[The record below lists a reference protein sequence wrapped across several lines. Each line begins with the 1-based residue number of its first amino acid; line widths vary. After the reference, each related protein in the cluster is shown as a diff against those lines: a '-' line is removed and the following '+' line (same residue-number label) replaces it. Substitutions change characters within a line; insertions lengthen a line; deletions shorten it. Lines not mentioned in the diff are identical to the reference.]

1 MKFIFDTL
9 VDKSKYFVFLILVLS
24 VISIFGLPRFQL
36 DASSDTLLLDN
47 DPDLKVYRENS
58 RKYGSSDFLVIAF
71 TPNNDIFSKNTQSF
85 LKDLVLEL
93 KGVKGIR
100 NVLSLFDVPLLNY
113 NEQSISELA
122 ENVITL
128 NTENIDLNKA
138 RREFETNEVYR
149 GLLISN
155 DLQTIALQMSLEP
168 NASYQSLISQR
179 YDLLDSQSNLEDSNF
194 SEKLSILELKIETEK
209 KLNLLKEGKII
220 NEIRSITNK
229 YKQKGDIYLGGG
241 AMIAY
246 DTIQM
251 IQQDLI
257 TFGIAV
263 FFMFVFILS
272 LIFRQIRWVA
282 IPLISAGL
290 SALFTTG
297 LISWMGWKVTVVSAN
312 FIALL
317 MIIGISLTVHLVV
330 RYREITSKNTDL
342 SHSESIKRTLSQM
355 FLPCLYTALTTMV
368 AFASLII
375 SDIRPIIDFGL
386 LMVLSIFIAFIVSF
400 LFFGTLA
407 SLMNKNEKDSMIDY
421 SSGFTTSINTFVV
434 KFKNIILLV
443 SILGFVLSLIGINKL
458 SVENKFIDY
467 FKPSTEIYKGLS
479 LIDKKLGG
487 TAPLD
492 IIITAPKDF
501 SPIGA
506 ETEFEDDFDDF
517 GIETNEYGY
526 WYSTDNLS
534 FLEEIHDY
542 LENRPE
548 IGKVLSVSSAIK
560 LAEIAKGEKLDDLEL
575 ALLRKVLPEDINN
588 QLLKSF
594 ISDNDNQVRLS
605 ARVIESLD
613 GLNRKNL
620 INEVESDLINEFN
633 LSPDQFYLSGISV
646 IYNNLLQSL
655 FQSLIG
661 SLSIVFSAIFLMFII
676 LFRSFYMAL
685 ISMIPNLLS
694 AASVLG
700 IIGWSGIPL
709 DIMTVTV
716 AAISIGIGV
725 DNTIHY
731 VHRFLKEYDLEKNYD
746 LAIKNSHA
754 TIGRAMFYTSLTI
767 VLGFMILITSN
778 FNPSVFFG
786 IFTSFSMIV
795 AILAALMLLPVLI
808 RHFKPFGKNKHGTS

>member
-1 MKFIFDTL
+1 MNIFFNFL
-9 VDKSKYFVFLILVLS
+9 VDKSKFFVFLLIALS
-24 VISIFGLPRFQL
+24 LISILGLPKFQL

-47 DPDLKVYRENS
+47 DPDLKTYRENS

-71 TPNNDIFSKNTQSF
+71 TPNKEIFASETVSLLKNLVED
-85 LKDLVLEL
+85 LKNVN
-93 KGVKGIR
+93 GIK
-100 NVLSLFDVPLLNY
+100 NVLSLFDVPLLKY
-113 NEQSISELA
+113 SEQSISELA
-122 ENVITL
+122 ENVVTL
-128 NTENIDLNKA
+128 STENVDLTKA
-138 RREFETNEVYR
+138 KYEFETNEVYR
-149 GLLISN
+149 GLLISE
-155 DLQTIALQMSLEP
+155 DLKTIAFQMSLEP
-168 NASYQSLISQR
+168 NKEYQKLISER
-179 YDLLDSQSNLEDSNF
+179 YDLIDLEMTLEEEVFKNNLE
-194 SEKLSILELKIETEK
+194 ILDLKIDEQK
-209 KLNLLKEGKII
+209 KINLSNEAILI
-220 NEIRSITNK
+220 NEVRNITNN
-229 YKQKGDIYLGGG
+229 YKDNGEIFLGGG
-241 AMIAY
+241 AMIAH
-246 DTIQM
+246 DTIKM
-251 IQQDLI
+251 IQQDLF
-257 TFGIAV
+257 TFGVAV
-263 FFMFVFILS
+263 FFMFVLILS
-272 LIFRQIRWVA
+272 IIFKQFRWVA
-282 IPLISAGL
+282 IPLISACL

-330 RYREITSKNTDL
+330 RYREITSRFHDL
-342 SHSESIKRTLSQM
+342 THSEALKKTLSQM

-386 LMVLSIFIAFIVSF
+386 LMVLSIFIAFTVSF
-400 LFFGTLA
+400 IFFGSLA
-407 SLMNKNEKDSMIDY
+407 SLMKKNTKDTKVDY
-421 SSGFTTSINTFVV
+421 SSGFTTWINSLVV
-434 KFKNIILLV
+434 RFKNIILL
-443 SILGFVLSLIGINKL
+443 ISLIGFIFSLVGINKL

-467 FKPSTEIYKGLS
+467 FKPTTEIYQGLS

-492 IIITAPKDF
+492 IIISAPQSATQAND
-501 SPIGA
+501 
-506 ETEFEDDFDDF
+506 EFEEDFDDF
-517 GIETNEYGY
+517 GIETEEYGY
-526 WYSTDNLS
+526 WFNSQNLS
-534 FLEEIHDY
+534 YLEEIHDY
-542 LENRPE
+542 LERRPE

-588 QLLKSF
+588 QLLSSY
-594 ISDNDNQVRLS
+594 ISEDDNQVRLS
-605 ARVIESLD
+605 ARVIESMD

-620 INEVESDLINEFN
+620 IDEVKTDLIQNYQ
-633 LSPDQFYLSGISV
+633 LSEEQFYLSGISV

-661 SLSIVFSAIFLMFII
+661 SLTIVFSAIFIMFII
-676 LFRSFYMAL
+676 LFRSLYMAL
-685 ISMIPNLLS
+685 IAMIPNLLS

-731 VHRFLKEYDLEKNYD
+731 VHRFLKEYDLQKNYD

-767 VLGFMILITSN
+767 VLGFMILVSSN

-786 IFTSFSMIV
+786 IFTSFSMII

-808 RHFKPFGKNKHGTS
+808 RHLKPFGRNLHGTT

>member
-1 MKFIFDTL
+1 MNSLFNFL
-9 VDKSKYFVFLILVLS
+9 VDKSKFFIFIIILLS
-24 VISIFGLPRFQL
+24 LVSILGLPKFQL

-71 TPNNDIFSKNTQSF
+71 TPDKDIFSSETISLLKKLESNLKNI
-85 LKDLVLEL
+85 D
-93 KGVKGIR
+93 GIQ
-100 NVLSLFDVPLLNY
+100 NVLSLLDVPLLSY
-113 NEQSISELA
+113 SEQSINELA
-122 ENVITL
+122 DNLVTLSTENV
-128 NTENIDLNKA
+128 DLVKA
-138 RREFETNEVYR
+138 KKEFEINEVYR
-149 GLLISN
+149 GLLISE
-155 DLQTIALQMSLEP
+155 DLKTIAFQMTLEP
-168 NASYQSLISQR
+168 NDEFQNLISDR
-179 YDLLDSQSNLEDSNF
+179 YDLLDSKNTLDNEIFSKNLENLDLKIDNQKKINLSKEAILINDIRNISNLYKD
-194 SEKLSILELKIETEK
+194 K
-209 KLNLLKEGKII
+209 G
-220 NEIRSITNK
+220 EIF
-229 YKQKGDIYLGGG
+229 LGGG
-241 AMIAY
+241 AMIAH
-246 DTIQM
+246 DTIKM
-251 IQQDLI
+251 IQQDLF
-257 TFGIAV
+257 TFGVAV
-263 FFMFVFILS
+263 FFMFVLILS
-272 LIFRQIRWVA
+272 LIFRQFRWVV
-282 IPLISAGL
+282 IPLTSAGL

-297 LISWMGWKVTVVSAN
+297 LISWLGWKVTVVSAN

-330 RYREITSKNTDL
+330 RYREITSNFNDL
-342 SHSESIKRTLSQM
+342 SHEDALKKTLSQM

-386 LMVLSIFIAFIVSF
+386 LMVLSISIAFIVSF
-400 LFFGTLA
+400 VFFGSLS
-407 SLMNKNEKDSMIDY
+407 SLMGKNLKDTQIDY
-421 SSGFTTSINTFVV
+421 SSGFTTWINSLVV
-434 KFKNIILLV
+434 RFKNLILLI
-443 SILGFVLSLIGINKL
+443 SLLAFIFAFVGINKL

-492 IIITAPKDF
+492 IIISAPKEDINLEDDF
-501 SPIGA
+501 
-506 ETEFEDDFDDF
+506 DDFDDF
-517 GIETNEYGY
+517 GIETDEYGY
-526 WYSTDNLS
+526 WFNSQNLGR
-534 FLEEIHDY
+534 LEEIHDY
-542 LENRPE
+542 LEGRPE
-548 IGKVLSVSSAIK
+548 IGKVLSVSSATK
-560 LAEIAKGEKLDDLEL
+560 LAEIVKGEKLDDLEL

-588 QLLKSF
+588 QLLSSY
-594 ISDNDNQVRLS
+594 ISDDDNQVRLS

-620 INEVESDLINEFN
+620 IEEVKKDLVNNFE
-633 LSPDQFYLSGISV
+633 LSEDQFYLSGISV

-661 SLSIVFSAIFLMFII
+661 SLLIVFSAIFLMFIV

-685 ISMIPNLLS
+685 IAMIPNLLS

-700 IIGWSGIPL
+700 IIGWSGIPI

-731 VHRFLKEYDLEKNYD
+731 VHRFLKEYEQEQNYD
-746 LAIKNSHA
+746 LAIKNSHS

-767 VLGFMILITSN
+767 VLGFMILVSSN

-808 RHFKPFGKNKHGTS
+808 RHLKPFGRN

>member
-1 MKFIFDTL
+1 MNNIFNFL
-9 VDKSKYFVFLILVLS
+9 VDKSKFFIFLLFALS
-24 VISIFGLPRFQL
+24 IISIIGLPRFQL

-47 DPDLKVYRENS
+47 DPDLKIYRENS

-71 TPNNDIFSKNTQSF
+71 TPNKDIFTNETISLLESLVGK
-85 LKDLVLEL
+85 LKEVD
-93 KGVKGIR
+93 GIN
-100 NVLSLFDVPLLNY
+100 NVLSLFDVPLLSY
-113 NEQSISELA
+113 SEQSINELA
-122 ENVITL
+122 ENVVTL
-128 NTENIDLNKA
+128 STDDVDLTKA
-138 RREFETNEVYR
+138 KYEFETNEVYR

-155 DLQTIALQMSLEP
+155 DLKTIALQMTLKPNEP
-168 NASYQSLISQR
+168 YQKLISKR
-179 YDLLDSQSNLEDSNF
+179 YELLDQKNLIE
-194 SEKLSILELKIETEK
+194 EKSFKKDLESLDFQIEEQK
-209 KLNLLKEGKII
+209 QINLI
-220 NEIRSITNK
+220 NEATLINEVRRITK
-229 YKQKGDIYLGGG
+229 DYEGYGEIFLGGG
-241 AMIAY
+241 AMIAH
-246 DTIQM
+246 DTIKM
-251 IQQDLI
+251 IQQDLF
-257 TFGIAV
+257 TFGVAV
-263 FFMFVFILS
+263 FFMFVLILS
-272 LIFRQIRWVA
+272 IIFRQFRWV
-282 IPLISAGL
+282 IVPLVSAGL

-297 LISWMGWKVTVVSAN
+297 LISWIGWKVTVVSAN

-330 RYREITSKNTDL
+330 RYREITSKFNDI
-342 SHSESIKRTLSQM
+342 SHNEALKRTLSQM

-386 LMVLSIFIAFIVSF
+386 LMVLSIFIAFSVSF
-400 LFFGTLA
+400 VFFGSLA
-407 SLMNKNEKDSMIDY
+407 SLMNKNLKDTNIDY
-421 SSGFTTSINTFVV
+421 SSGFTTWINSLVV
-434 KFKNIILLV
+434 RFKNIILLM
-443 SILGFVLSLIGINKL
+443 SLLGFIFSIVGINKL

-492 IIITAPKDF
+492 IIISAP
-501 SPIGA
+501 
-506 ETEFEDDFDDF
+506 ENNFENDYESEEDFDDF
-517 GIETNEYGY
+517 GLETEQYGY
-526 WYSTDNLS
+526 WFNSQNLS
-534 FLEEIHDY
+534 YLEEIHDY
-542 LENRPE
+542 LEARPE

-560 LAEIAKGEKLDDLEL
+560 LAEIVKGNKLDDLEL

-588 QLLKSF
+588 QLLSSY
-594 ISDNDNQVRLS
+594 ISEDDNQVRLS
-605 ARVIESLD
+605 ARVIESMD

-620 INEVESDLINEFN
+620 IEEVKNDLIKNYE
-633 LSPDQFYLSGISV
+633 LTEDQFYLSGISV

-661 SLSIVFSAIFLMFII
+661 SLSIVFAAIFAMFII
-676 LFRSFYMAL
+676 LFRSLYMA
-685 ISMIPNLLS
+685 IIAMIPNLLS
-694 AASVLG
+694 ASSVLG
-700 IIGWSGIPL
+700 IIGWSGIPI

-731 VHRFLKEYDLEKNYD
+731 VHRFLKEYEQNNNYD
-746 LAIKNSHA
+746 LAIKNSHS

-767 VLGFMILITSN
+767 VLGFMILVSSN

-808 RHFKPFGKNKHGTS
+808 RHLKPFGRDSRGTT

>member
-1 MKFIFDTL
+1 MNSLFNFL
-9 VDKSKYFVFLILVLS
+9 VDKSKFFIFIIILLS
-24 VISIFGLPRFQL
+24 LVSILGLPKFQL

-71 TPNNDIFSKNTQSF
+71 TPDKDIFSSETISLLKKLESNLKNI
-85 LKDLVLEL
+85 D
-93 KGVKGIR
+93 GIQ
-100 NVLSLFDVPLLNY
+100 NVLSLLDVPLLSY
-113 NEQSISELA
+113 SEQSINELA
-122 ENVITL
+122 DNLVTLSTENV
-128 NTENIDLNKA
+128 DLVKA
-138 RREFETNEVYR
+138 KKEFELNEVYR
-149 GLLISN
+149 GLLISE
-155 DLQTIALQMSLEP
+155 DLKTIAFQMTLEP
-168 NASYQSLISQR
+168 NDQFQNLISDR
-179 YDLLDSQSNLEDSNF
+179 YDLLDSKNTLDSEIFSKNLENLDLKIDNQKKINLSKEAILINDIRNISNLYKD
-194 SEKLSILELKIETEK
+194 K
-209 KLNLLKEGKII
+209 G
-220 NEIRSITNK
+220 EIF
-229 YKQKGDIYLGGG
+229 LGGG
-241 AMIAY
+241 AMIAH
-246 DTIQM
+246 DTIKM
-251 IQQDLI
+251 IQQDLF
-257 TFGIAV
+257 TFGVAV
-263 FFMFVFILS
+263 FFMFVLILS
-272 LIFRQIRWVA
+272 LIFRQFRWVV
-282 IPLISAGL
+282 IPLTSAGL

-297 LISWMGWKVTVVSAN
+297 LISWLGWKVTVVSAN

-330 RYREITSKNTDL
+330 RYREITSNFNDL
-342 SHSESIKRTLSQM
+342 SHEDALKKTLSQM

-386 LMVLSIFIAFIVSF
+386 LMVLSISIAFIVSF
-400 LFFGTLA
+400 VFFGSLS
-407 SLMNKNEKDSMIDY
+407 SLMGKNLKDTQIDY
-421 SSGFTTSINTFVV
+421 SSGFTTWINSLVV
-434 KFKNIILLV
+434 RFKNLILLI
-443 SILGFVLSLIGINKL
+443 SLLAFIFAFVGINKL

-492 IIITAPKDF
+492 IIISAPKEDINLEDDF
-501 SPIGA
+501 
-506 ETEFEDDFDDF
+506 DDFDDF
-517 GIETNEYGY
+517 GIETDEYGY
-526 WYSTDNLS
+526 WFNSQNLGR
-534 FLEEIHDY
+534 LEEIHDY
-542 LENRPE
+542 LEGRPE
-548 IGKVLSVSSAIK
+548 IGKVLSVSSATK
-560 LAEIAKGEKLDDLEL
+560 LAEIVKGEKLDDLEL

-588 QLLKSF
+588 QLLSSY
-594 ISDNDNQVRLS
+594 ISDDDNQVRLS

-620 INEVESDLINEFN
+620 IEEVKKDLVNNFELNE
-633 LSPDQFYLSGISV
+633 DQFYLSGISV

-661 SLSIVFSAIFLMFII
+661 SLLIVFSAIFLMFIV

-685 ISMIPNLLS
+685 IAMIPNLLS

-700 IIGWSGIPL
+700 IIGWSGIPI

-731 VHRFLKEYDLEKNYD
+731 VHRFLKEYEQEQNYD
-746 LAIKNSHA
+746 LAIKNSHS

-767 VLGFMILITSN
+767 VLGFMILVSSN

-808 RHFKPFGKNKHGTS
+808 RHLKPFGRN

>member
-1 MKFIFDTL
+1 MNIFFNFL
-9 VDKSKYFVFLILVLS
+9 VDKSKFFVFLLIVLS
-24 VISIFGLPRFQL
+24 LISILGLPKFQL

-47 DPDLKVYRENS
+47 DPDLKTYRENS

-71 TPNNDIFSKNTQSF
+71 TPNKEIFASETVSLLKNLVED
-85 LKDLVLEL
+85 LKNVN
-93 KGVKGIR
+93 GIK
-100 NVLSLFDVPLLNY
+100 NVLSLFDVPLLKY
-113 NEQSISELA
+113 SEQSISELA
-122 ENVITL
+122 ENVVTL
-128 NTENIDLNKA
+128 STENVDLTKA
-138 RREFETNEVYR
+138 KYEFETNEVYR
-149 GLLISN
+149 GLLISE
-155 DLQTIALQMSLEP
+155 DLKTIAFQMSLEP
-168 NASYQSLISQR
+168 NKEYQKLISER
-179 YDLLDSQSNLEDSNF
+179 YDLIDLEMTLEEEVFKNNLE
-194 SEKLSILELKIETEK
+194 ILDLKIDEQK
-209 KLNLLKEGKII
+209 KINLSNEAILI
-220 NEIRSITNK
+220 NEVRNITNN
-229 YKQKGDIYLGGG
+229 YKDNGEIFLGGG
-241 AMIAY
+241 AMIAH
-246 DTIQM
+246 DTIKM
-251 IQQDLI
+251 IQQDLL
-257 TFGIAV
+257 TFGVAV
-263 FFMFVFILS
+263 FFMFVLILS
-272 LIFRQIRWVA
+272 IIFKQFRWVA
-282 IPLISAGL
+282 IPLISACL

-330 RYREITSKNTDL
+330 RYREITSRFHDL
-342 SHSESIKRTLSQM
+342 THSEALKKTLSQM

-386 LMVLSIFIAFIVSF
+386 LMVLSIFIAFTVSF
-400 LFFGTLA
+400 IFFGSLA
-407 SLMNKNEKDSMIDY
+407 SLMKKNTKDTKVDY
-421 SSGFTTSINTFVV
+421 SSGFTTWINSLVV
-434 KFKNIILLV
+434 RFKNIILL
-443 SILGFVLSLIGINKL
+443 ISLIGFIFSLVGINKL

-467 FKPSTEIYKGLS
+467 FKPTTEIYQGLS

-492 IIITAPKDF
+492 IIISAPQSATQTND
-501 SPIGA
+501 
-506 ETEFEDDFDDF
+506 EFEEDFDDF
-517 GIETNEYGY
+517 GIETEEYGY
-526 WYSTDNLS
+526 WFNSQNLS
-534 FLEEIHDY
+534 YLEEIHDY
-542 LENRPE
+542 LERRPE

-588 QLLKSF
+588 QLLSSY
-594 ISDNDNQVRLS
+594 ISEDDNQVRLS
-605 ARVIESLD
+605 ARVIESMD

-620 INEVESDLINEFN
+620 IDEVKTDLIQNYQ
-633 LSPDQFYLSGISV
+633 LSEEQFYLSGISV

-661 SLSIVFSAIFLMFII
+661 SLTIVFSAIFIMFII
-676 LFRSFYMAL
+676 LFRSLYMAL
-685 ISMIPNLLS
+685 IAMIPNLLS

-731 VHRFLKEYDLEKNYD
+731 VHRFLKEYDLQKNYD

-767 VLGFMILITSN
+767 VLGFMILVSSN

-786 IFTSFSMIV
+786 IFTSFSMII

-808 RHFKPFGKNKHGTS
+808 RHLKPFGRNLHGTT

>member
-1 MKFIFDTL
+1 MNSLFNFL
-9 VDKSKYFVFLILVLS
+9 VDKSKFFIFIIILLS
-24 VISIFGLPRFQL
+24 LVSILGLPKFQL

-71 TPNNDIFSKNTQSF
+71 TPDKDIFSSETISLLKKLESNLKNI
-85 LKDLVLEL
+85 D
-93 KGVKGIR
+93 GIQ
-100 NVLSLFDVPLLNY
+100 NVLSLLDVPLLSY
-113 NEQSISELA
+113 SEQSINELA
-122 ENVITL
+122 DNLVTLSTENV
-128 NTENIDLNKA
+128 DLVKA
-138 RREFETNEVYR
+138 KKEFELNEVYR
-149 GLLISN
+149 GLLISE
-155 DLQTIALQMSLEP
+155 DLKTIAFQMTLEP
-168 NASYQSLISQR
+168 NDEFQNLISDR
-179 YDLLDSQSNLEDSNF
+179 YDLLDSKNTLDNEIFSKNLENLDLKIDNQKKINLSKEAILINDIRNISNLYKD
-194 SEKLSILELKIETEK
+194 K
-209 KLNLLKEGKII
+209 G
-220 NEIRSITNK
+220 EIF
-229 YKQKGDIYLGGG
+229 LGGG
-241 AMIAY
+241 AMIAH
-246 DTIQM
+246 DTIKM
-251 IQQDLI
+251 IQQDLF
-257 TFGIAV
+257 TFGVAV
-263 FFMFVFILS
+263 FFMFVLILS
-272 LIFRQIRWVA
+272 LIFRQFRWVV
-282 IPLISAGL
+282 IPLTSAGL

-297 LISWMGWKVTVVSAN
+297 LISWLGWKVTVVSAN

-330 RYREITSKNTDL
+330 RYREITSKFNEL
-342 SHSESIKRTLSQM
+342 SHEDALKKTLSQM

-386 LMVLSIFIAFIVSF
+386 LMVLSISIAFIVSF
-400 LFFGTLA
+400 VFFGSLS
-407 SLMNKNEKDSMIDY
+407 SLMGKNLKDTQIDY
-421 SSGFTTSINTFVV
+421 SSGFTTWINSLVV
-434 KFKNIILLV
+434 RFKNLILLI
-443 SILGFVLSLIGINKL
+443 SLLAFIFAFVGINKL

-492 IIITAPKDF
+492 IIISAPKEDINLEDDF
-501 SPIGA
+501 
-506 ETEFEDDFDDF
+506 DDFDDF
-517 GIETNEYGY
+517 GIETDEYGY
-526 WYSTDNLS
+526 WFNSQNLGR
-534 FLEEIHDY
+534 LEEIHDY
-542 LENRPE
+542 LEGRPE
-548 IGKVLSVSSAIK
+548 IGKVLSVSSATK
-560 LAEIAKGEKLDDLEL
+560 LAEIVKGEKLDDLEL

-588 QLLKSF
+588 QLLSSY
-594 ISDNDNQVRLS
+594 ISDDDNQVRLS

-620 INEVESDLINEFN
+620 IEEVKKDLVNNFELNE
-633 LSPDQFYLSGISV
+633 DQFYLSGISV

-661 SLSIVFSAIFLMFII
+661 SLLIVFTAIFLMFIV

-685 ISMIPNLLS
+685 IAMIPNLLS

-700 IIGWSGIPL
+700 IIGWSGIPI

-731 VHRFLKEYDLEKNYD
+731 VHRFLKEFEQEQNYD
-746 LAIKNSHA
+746 LAIKNSHS

-767 VLGFMILITSN
+767 VLGFMILVSSN

-808 RHFKPFGKNKHGTS
+808 RHLKPFGRN

>member
-1 MKFIFDTL
+1 MNSLFNFL
-9 VDKSKYFVFLILVLS
+9 VDKSKFFIFIIILLS
-24 VISIFGLPRFQL
+24 LVSILGLPKFQL

-71 TPNNDIFSKNTQSF
+71 TPDKDIFSSETISLLKKLESNLKNI
-85 LKDLVLEL
+85 D
-93 KGVKGIR
+93 GIQ
-100 NVLSLFDVPLLNY
+100 NVLSLLDVPLLSY
-113 NEQSISELA
+113 SEQSINELA
-122 ENVITL
+122 DNLVTLSTENV
-128 NTENIDLNKA
+128 DLVKA
-138 RREFETNEVYR
+138 KKEFEINDVYR
-149 GLLISN
+149 GLLISE
-155 DLQTIALQMSLEP
+155 DLKTIAFQMTLEP
-168 NASYQSLISQR
+168 NDQFQNLISDR
-179 YDLLDSQSNLEDSNF
+179 YDLLDSKDTLDNEIFSKNLENLDLKIDNQKKINLSNEAILINDIRNISNLYKD
-194 SEKLSILELKIETEK
+194 K
-209 KLNLLKEGKII
+209 G
-220 NEIRSITNK
+220 EIF
-229 YKQKGDIYLGGG
+229 LGGG
-241 AMIAY
+241 AMIAH
-246 DTIQM
+246 DTIKM
-251 IQQDLI
+251 IQQDLF
-257 TFGIAV
+257 TFGVAV
-263 FFMFVFILS
+263 FFMFVLILS
-272 LIFRQIRWVA
+272 LIFRQFRWVV
-282 IPLISAGL
+282 IPLTSAGL

-297 LISWMGWKVTVVSAN
+297 LISWLGWKVTVVSAN

-330 RYREITSKNTDL
+330 RYREITSNFNDL
-342 SHSESIKRTLSQM
+342 SHEDALKKTLSQM

-386 LMVLSIFIAFIVSF
+386 LMVLSISIAFIVSF
-400 LFFGTLA
+400 VFFGSLS
-407 SLMNKNEKDSMIDY
+407 SLMGKNLKDTQIDY
-421 SSGFTTSINTFVV
+421 SSGFTTWINSLVV
-434 KFKNIILLV
+434 RFKNLILLI
-443 SILGFVLSLIGINKL
+443 SLLAFIFAFVGINKL

-492 IIITAPKDF
+492 IIISAPKEDINLEDDF
-501 SPIGA
+501 
-506 ETEFEDDFDDF
+506 DDFDDF
-517 GIETNEYGY
+517 GIETDEYGY
-526 WYSTDNLS
+526 WFNSQNLGR
-534 FLEEIHDY
+534 LEEIHDY
-542 LENRPE
+542 LEGRPE
-548 IGKVLSVSSAIK
+548 IGKVLSVSSATK
-560 LAEIAKGEKLDDLEL
+560 LAEIVKGEKLDDLEL

-588 QLLKSF
+588 QLLSSY
-594 ISDNDNQVRLS
+594 ISDDDNQVRLS

-620 INEVESDLINEFN
+620 IEEVKKDLVNDFE
-633 LSPDQFYLSGISV
+633 LSEDQFYLSGISV

-661 SLSIVFSAIFLMFII
+661 SLLIVFSAIFLMFII
-676 LFRSFYMAL
+676 LFRSLYMAL
-685 ISMIPNLLS
+685 IAMIPNLLS

-700 IIGWSGIPL
+700 IIGWSGIPI

-731 VHRFLKEYDLEKNYD
+731 VHRFLKEYEQEQNYD
-746 LAIKNSHA
+746 LAIKNSHS

-767 VLGFMILITSN
+767 VLGFMILVSSN

-808 RHFKPFGKNKHGTS
+808 RHLKPFGRN

>member
-1 MKFIFDTL
+1 MNSLFNFL
-9 VDKSKYFVFLILVLS
+9 VDKSKFFIFIIILLS
-24 VISIFGLPRFQL
+24 LVSILGLPKFQL

-71 TPNNDIFSKNTQSF
+71 TPDKDIFSSETISLLKKLESNLKNI
-85 LKDLVLEL
+85 D
-93 KGVKGIR
+93 GIQ
-100 NVLSLFDVPLLNY
+100 NVLSLLDVPLLSY
-113 NEQSISELA
+113 SEQSINELA
-122 ENVITL
+122 DNLVTLSTENV
-128 NTENIDLNKA
+128 DLVKA
-138 RREFETNEVYR
+138 KKEFEINEVYR
-149 GLLISN
+149 GLLISE
-155 DLQTIALQMSLEP
+155 DLKTIAFQMTLEP
-168 NASYQSLISQR
+168 NGEFQNLISDR
-179 YDLLDSQSNLEDSNF
+179 YDLLDSKNTLDNEIFSKNLENLDLKIDNQKKINLSKEAILINDIRNISNLYKD
-194 SEKLSILELKIETEK
+194 K
-209 KLNLLKEGKII
+209 G
-220 NEIRSITNK
+220 EIF
-229 YKQKGDIYLGGG
+229 LGGG
-241 AMIAY
+241 AMIAH
-246 DTIQM
+246 DTIKM
-251 IQQDLI
+251 IQQDLF
-257 TFGIAV
+257 TFGVAV
-263 FFMFVFILS
+263 FFMFVLILS
-272 LIFRQIRWVA
+272 LIFRQFRWVV
-282 IPLISAGL
+282 IPLTSAGL

-297 LISWMGWKVTVVSAN
+297 LISWLGWKVTVVSAN

-330 RYREITSKNTDL
+330 RYREITSNFNDL
-342 SHSESIKRTLSQM
+342 SHEDALKKTLSQM

-386 LMVLSIFIAFIVSF
+386 LMVLSISIAFIVSF
-400 LFFGTLA
+400 VFFGSLS
-407 SLMNKNEKDSMIDY
+407 SLMGKNLKDTQIDY
-421 SSGFTTSINTFVV
+421 SSGFTTWINSLVV
-434 KFKNIILLV
+434 RFKNLILLI
-443 SILGFVLSLIGINKL
+443 SLLAFIFAFVGINKL

-492 IIITAPKDF
+492 IIISAPKEDINLEDDF
-501 SPIGA
+501 
-506 ETEFEDDFDDF
+506 DDFDDF
-517 GIETNEYGY
+517 GIETDEYGY
-526 WYSTDNLS
+526 WFNSQNLGR
-534 FLEEIHDY
+534 LEEIHDY
-542 LENRPE
+542 LEGRPE
-548 IGKVLSVSSAIK
+548 IGKVLSVSSATK
-560 LAEIAKGEKLDDLEL
+560 LAEIVKGEKLDDLEL

-588 QLLKSF
+588 QLLSSY
-594 ISDNDNQVRLS
+594 ISDDDNQVRLS

-620 INEVESDLINEFN
+620 IEEVKNDLVNNFE
-633 LSPDQFYLSGISV
+633 LSEDQFYLSGISV

-661 SLSIVFSAIFLMFII
+661 SLLIVFSAIFLMFIV

-685 ISMIPNLLS
+685 IAMIPNLLS

-700 IIGWSGIPL
+700 IIGWSGIPI

-731 VHRFLKEYDLEKNYD
+731 VHRFLKEYEQEQNYD
-746 LAIKNSHA
+746 LAIKNSHS

-767 VLGFMILITSN
+767 VLGFMILVSSN

-808 RHFKPFGKNKHGTS
+808 RHLKPFGRN

>member
-1 MKFIFDTL
+1 MNSLFNFL
-9 VDKSKYFVFLILVLS
+9 VDKSKFFIFIIILLS
-24 VISIFGLPRFQL
+24 LVSILGLPKFQL

-71 TPNNDIFSKNTQSF
+71 TPDKDIFSNETVSLLKKLESNLKNI
-85 LKDLVLEL
+85 D
-93 KGVKGIR
+93 GIQ
-100 NVLSLFDVPLLNY
+100 NVLSLLDVPLLSY
-113 NEQSISELA
+113 SEQSINELA
-122 ENVITL
+122 DNLVTLSTENV
-128 NTENIDLNKA
+128 DLVKA
-138 RREFETNEVYR
+138 KKEFEINEVYR
-149 GLLISN
+149 GLLISE
-155 DLQTIALQMSLEP
+155 DLKTIAFQMTLEP
-168 NASYQSLISQR
+168 NDQFQNLISDR
-179 YDLLDSQSNLEDSNF
+179 YDLLDSKNTLDNEIFSKNLENLDLKIDNQKKINLSNEAILINDIRNISNLYKD
-194 SEKLSILELKIETEK
+194 K
-209 KLNLLKEGKII
+209 G
-220 NEIRSITNK
+220 EIF
-229 YKQKGDIYLGGG
+229 LGGG
-241 AMIAY
+241 AMIAH
-246 DTIQM
+246 DTIKM
-251 IQQDLI
+251 IQQDLF
-257 TFGIAV
+257 TFGVAV
-263 FFMFVFILS
+263 FFMFVLILS
-272 LIFRQIRWVA
+272 LIFRQFRWVV
-282 IPLISAGL
+282 IPLTSAGL

-297 LISWMGWKVTVVSAN
+297 LISWLGWKVTVVSAN

-330 RYREITSKNTDL
+330 RYREITSKFNDL
-342 SHSESIKRTLSQM
+342 SHDDALKKTLSQM

-386 LMVLSIFIAFIVSF
+386 LMVLSISIAFIVSF
-400 LFFGTLA
+400 VFFGSLS
-407 SLMNKNEKDSMIDY
+407 SLMGKNLKDTQIDY
-421 SSGFTTSINTFVV
+421 SSGFTTWINSLVV
-434 KFKNIILLV
+434 RFKNIILL
-443 SILGFVLSLIGINKL
+443 ISLLAFIFAFIGINKL

-492 IIITAPKDF
+492 IIISAPKEDINLEDDF
-501 SPIGA
+501 
-506 ETEFEDDFDDF
+506 DDFDDF
-517 GIETNEYGY
+517 GIETDEYGY
-526 WYSTDNLS
+526 WFNSQNLGR
-534 FLEEIHDY
+534 LEEIHDY
-542 LENRPE
+542 LEGRPE
-548 IGKVLSVSSAIK
+548 IGKVLSVSSATK
-560 LAEIAKGEKLDDLEL
+560 LAEFVKGEKLDDLEL

-588 QLLKSF
+588 QLLSSY
-594 ISDNDNQVRLS
+594 ISDDDNQVRLS

-620 INEVESDLINEFN
+620 IEEVKKDLVNNFE
-633 LSPDQFYLSGISV
+633 LSEDQFYLSGISV

-661 SLSIVFSAIFLMFII
+661 SLLIVFSAIFLMFII

-685 ISMIPNLLS
+685 IAMIPNLLS

-700 IIGWSGIPL
+700 IIGWSGIPI

-731 VHRFLKEYDLEKNYD
+731 VHRFLKEYEQEQNYD
-746 LAIKNSHA
+746 LAIKNSHS

-767 VLGFMILITSN
+767 VLGFMILVSSN

-786 IFTSFSMIV
+786 IFTSFSMVV

-808 RHFKPFGKNKHGTS
+808 RHLKPFGRN

>member
-1 MKFIFDTL
+1 MNNLFNFL
-9 VDKSKYFVFLILVLS
+9 VDKSKFFIFLLITLS
-24 VISIFGLPRFQL
+24 VISLLGLPKFQL

-47 DPDLKVYRENS
+47 DPDLKIYRENS

-71 TPNNDIFSKNTQSF
+71 TPNKDIFTNETVFLLKNLVED
-85 LKDLVLEL
+85 LKQVA
-93 KGVKGIR
+93 GIK
-100 NVLSLFDVPLLNY
+100 NVLSLFDVPLLKY
-113 NEQSISELA
+113 SEQSISELA
-122 ENVITL
+122 ENVVTL
-128 NTENIDLNKA
+128 STENINLDKA
-138 RREFETNEVYR
+138 KYEFETNEVYR
-149 GLLISN
+149 GLLISE
-155 DLQTIALQMSLEP
+155 DLRTIAFQMSLEP
-168 NASYQSLISQR
+168 NRQYQKLISER
-179 YDLLDSQSNLEDSNF
+179 YDLLDLENSLDD
-194 SEKLSILELKIETEK
+194 ETF
-209 KLNLLKEGKII
+209 KLNLEILDSKIEEQKKINLINEGILIKEVRNII
-220 NEIRSITNK
+220 NLYRDKGEIF
-229 YKQKGDIYLGGG
+229 LGGG
-241 AMIAY
+241 AMIAH
-246 DTIQM
+246 DTIKM
-251 IQQDLI
+251 IQQDLL
-257 TFGIAV
+257 TFGVAV
-263 FFMFVFILS
+263 FFMFVLILS
-272 LIFRQIRWVA
+272 IIFRQFRWVV
-282 IPLISAGL
+282 IPLVSACL

-312 FIALL
+312 YIALL

-330 RYREITSKNTDL
+330 RYREITSRFDDL
-342 SHSESIKRTLSQM
+342 THSEALKRTLSQM

-386 LMVLSIFIAFIVSF
+386 LMVLSIFVAFIVSF
-400 LFFGTLA
+400 VFFGTLA
-407 SLMNKNEKDSMIDY
+407 SLMKKNSKDTKVDY
-421 SSGFTTSINTFVV
+421 SSGVTTWINSLVV
-434 KFKNIILLV
+434 RFKNIILLISLLV
-443 SILGFVLSLIGINKL
+443 FVLALIGINRL

-467 FKPSTEIYKGLS
+467 FKPTTEIYQGLS

-492 IIITAPKDF
+492 IIISAPKINTD
-501 SPIGA
+501 I
-506 ETEFEDDFDDF
+506 TEEFDDEFDDF
-517 GIETNEYGY
+517 GLETEEFGY
-526 WYSTDNLS
+526 WFNSQNLS
-534 FLEEIHDY
+534 NLEKIHDY
-542 LENRPE
+542 LERRPE
-548 IGKVLSVSSAIK
+548 IGKVLSVSSAVK
-560 LAEIAKGEKLDDLEL
+560 LAEIAKGDKLDDLEL

-588 QLLKSF
+588 ELLSSY
-594 ISDNDNQVRLS
+594 ISDDDNQVRLS
-605 ARVIESLD
+605 ARVIESMD

-620 INEVESDLINEFN
+620 IDEVKNDLIQNYK
-633 LSPDQFYLSGISV
+633 LSEDQFYLSGISV

-661 SLSIVFSAIFLMFII
+661 SLTIVFSAIFIMFVI

-685 ISMIPNLLS
+685 IAMIPNLLS

-700 IIGWSGIPL
+700 IIGWSGIPI

-731 VHRFLKEYDLEKNYD
+731 VHRFLKEYELQKNYD

-767 VLGFMILITSN
+767 VLGFMILVTSN

-808 RHFKPFGKNKHGTS
+808 RHLKPFGRNIHGST

>member
-1 MKFIFDTL
+1 MNTFFNFL
-9 VDKSKYFVFLILVLS
+9 VDKSKIFIFILILLS
-24 VISIFGLPRFQL
+24 LISLLGLPKFQL

-47 DPDLKVYRENS
+47 DPDLKTYRENS

-71 TPNNDIFSKNTQSF
+71 TPNKDIFTVETLSLLKSLVEDLKN
-85 LKDLVLEL
+85 VN
-93 KGVKGIR
+93 GIK
-100 NVLSLFDVPLLNY
+100 NVLSLFDVPLLKY
-113 NEQSISELA
+113 SEQSISELA
-122 ENVITL
+122 ENVVTL
-128 NTENIDLNKA
+128 STENVNLNKA
-138 RREFETNEVYR
+138 KYEFETNEVYR
-149 GLLISN
+149 GLLISE
-155 DLQTIALQMSLEP
+155 DLKTIAFQMSLEE
-168 NASYQSLISQR
+168 NQEYQKLISER
-179 YDLLDSQSNLEDSNF
+179 YDLLDQKNSLDEEFFKTNLEILDLRIDEQKKINLSN
-194 SEKLSILELKIETEK
+194 EAIL
-209 KLNLLKEGKII
+209 I
-220 NEIRSITNK
+220 NEVRDITNN
-229 YKQKGDIYLGGG
+229 YKDKGEIFLGGG
-241 AMIAY
+241 AMIAH
-246 DTIQM
+246 DTIKM
-251 IQQDLI
+251 IQQDLF
-257 TFGIAV
+257 TFGVAV
-263 FFMFVFILS
+263 FFMFVLILS
-272 LIFRQIRWVA
+272 LIFKQFRWVA
-282 IPLISAGL
+282 IPLISACL

-330 RYREITSKNTDL
+330 RYREITSRFNDL
-342 SHSESIKRTLSQM
+342 THSEALKRTLSQM

-386 LMVLSIFIAFIVSF
+386 LMVLSIFIAFTVSF
-400 LFFGTLA
+400 IFFGSLA
-407 SLMNKNEKDSMIDY
+407 SLMKKNTKDTKVDY
-421 SSGFTTSINTFVV
+421 SSGFTTWINSLVV
-434 KFKNIILLV
+434 RFKNVILIISL
-443 SILGFVLSLIGINKL
+443 IGFILSLVGINKL

-467 FKPSTEIYKGLS
+467 FKPTTEIYQGLS

-492 IIITAPKDF
+492 IIISAPQTAPTTND
-501 SPIGA
+501 
-506 ETEFEDDFDDF
+506 EFEEDFDDF
-517 GIETNEYGY
+517 GIETEEYGY
-526 WYSTDNLS
+526 WFNSQNLS
-534 FLEEIHDY
+534 YLEEIHDY
-542 LENRPE
+542 LEARPE

-575 ALLRKVLPEDINN
+575 ALLRKVLPDDINN
-588 QLLKSF
+588 QLLSSY
-594 ISDNDNQVRLS
+594 ISQDDNQVRLS
-605 ARVIESLD
+605 ARVIESMD

-620 INEVESDLINEFN
+620 IDEVKNDLIQNYE
-633 LSPDQFYLSGISV
+633 LSEEQFYLSGISV

-661 SLSIVFSAIFLMFII
+661 SLTIVFSAIFIMFII
-676 LFRSFYMAL
+676 LFRSLYMAL
-685 ISMIPNLLS
+685 IAMIPNLLS
-694 AASVLG
+694 ASSVLG

-731 VHRFLKEYDLEKNYD
+731 VHRFLKEYELQKNYD

-767 VLGFMILITSN
+767 VLGFMILVSSN

-808 RHFKPFGKNKHGTS
+808 RHLKPFGRNINGST

>member
-1 MKFIFDTL
+1 MNIFFNFL
-9 VDKSKYFVFLILVLS
+9 VDKSKFFIFLLIVLS
-24 VISIFGLPRFQL
+24 LISILGLPKFQL

-47 DPDLKVYRENS
+47 DPDLKTYRENS

-71 TPNNDIFSKNTQSF
+71 TPNEEIFTVDTVSLLKNLVDD
-85 LKDLVLEL
+85 LKNIN
-93 KGVKGIR
+93 GIK
-100 NVLSLFDVPLLNY
+100 NVLSLFDVPLLSY
-113 NEQSISELA
+113 SEQSISELA
-122 ENVITL
+122 ENVVTL
-128 NTENIDLNKA
+128 STENVNLTKA
-138 RREFETNEVYR
+138 KYEFETNEVYR
-149 GLLISN
+149 GLLISE
-155 DLQTIALQMSLEP
+155 DLKTIAFQMSLEP
-168 NASYQSLISQR
+168 NKEYQKLISER
-179 YDLLDSQSNLEDSNF
+179 YDLLDQVNLMEAEAFNTT
-194 SEKLSILELKIETEK
+194 LK
-209 KLNLLKEGKII
+209 KLDLEIDDQKKINLS
-220 NEIRSITNK
+220 NEAILIDKVRGITK
-229 YKQKGDIYLGGG
+229 LYKDKGEIFLGGG
-241 AMIAY
+241 AMIAH
-246 DTIQM
+246 DTIKM
-251 IQQDLI
+251 IQQDLL

-263 FFMFVFILS
+263 FFMFVLILS
-272 LIFRQIRWVA
+272 IIFRQFRWVV
-282 IPLISAGL
+282 IPLFSACL

-330 RYREITSKNTDL
+330 RYREITSKFNNIT
-342 SHSESIKRTLSQM
+342 HSEALKKTLSQM

-386 LMVLSIFIAFIVSF
+386 LMVLSIFIAFVVSF
-400 LFFGTLA
+400 IFFGSLA
-407 SLMNKNEKDSMIDY
+407 SLMKKNLKDTNVDY
-421 SSGFTTSINTFVV
+421 SSGFTTWINSMVV
-434 KFKNIILLV
+434 KFKNIILLL
-443 SILGFVLSLIGINKL
+443 SLITFVFALIGINKL

-467 FKPSTEIYKGLS
+467 FKPTTEIYQGLS

-492 IIITAPKDF
+492 IIISAPEIDTKTYD
-501 SPIGA
+501 
-506 ETEFEDDFDDF
+506 EFEEDFDDF
-517 GIETNEYGY
+517 GIETEEYGY
-526 WYSTDNLS
+526 WFNSQNLS
-534 FLEEIHDY
+534 YLEEIHDY
-542 LENRPE
+542 LEDRPE

-588 QLLKSF
+588 QLLSSY
-594 ISDNDNQVRLS
+594 IADDDNQVRLS
-605 ARVIESLD
+605 ARVIESMD

-620 INEVESDLINEFN
+620 IEDVKKDLIQNYE
-633 LSPDQFYLSGISV
+633 LSEDQFYLSGISV

-661 SLSIVFSAIFLMFII
+661 SLTIVFSAIFVMFII
-676 LFRSFYMAL
+676 LFRSLYMAL
-685 ISMIPNLLS
+685 IAMIPNLLS

-716 AAISIGIGV
+716 AAIGIGIGV

-731 VHRFLKEYDLEKNYD
+731 VHRFLKEYEDQKNYD
-746 LAIKNSHA
+746 LAIKNSHE

-767 VLGFMILITSN
+767 VLGFMILISSN

-795 AILAALMLLPVLI
+795 AILGALMLLPVLI
-808 RHFKPFGKNKHGTS
+808 RHLKPFGRNINGTS

>member
-1 MKFIFDTL
+1 MNSLFNFL
-9 VDKSKYFVFLILVLS
+9 VDKSKFFIFLIILLSLV
-24 VISIFGLPRFQL
+24 SILGLPKFQL

-71 TPNNDIFSKNTQSF
+71 TPDKDIFSSETISLLKKLESNLKNI
-85 LKDLVLEL
+85 D
-93 KGVKGIR
+93 GIQ
-100 NVLSLFDVPLLNY
+100 NVLSLLDVPLLSY
-113 NEQSISELA
+113 SEQSINELA
-122 ENVITL
+122 DNLVTLSTENV
-128 NTENIDLNKA
+128 DLVKA
-138 RREFETNEVYR
+138 KKEFELNEVYR
-149 GLLISN
+149 GLLISE
-155 DLQTIALQMSLEP
+155 DLKTIAFQMTLEP
-168 NASYQSLISQR
+168 NDQFQNLISDR
-179 YDLLDSQSNLEDSNF
+179 YDLLDSKNSLDNEIFSKNLENLDLKIDNQKKINLSKEAILINDIRNISNLYKD
-194 SEKLSILELKIETEK
+194 K
-209 KLNLLKEGKII
+209 G
-220 NEIRSITNK
+220 EIF
-229 YKQKGDIYLGGG
+229 LGGG
-241 AMIAY
+241 AMIAH
-246 DTIQM
+246 DTIKM
-251 IQQDLI
+251 IQQDLF
-257 TFGIAV
+257 TFGVAV
-263 FFMFVFILS
+263 FFMFVLILS
-272 LIFRQIRWVA
+272 LIFRQFRWVV
-282 IPLISAGL
+282 IPLTSAGL

-297 LISWMGWKVTVVSAN
+297 LISWLGWKVTVVSAN

-330 RYREITSKNTDL
+330 RYREITSKFNDL
-342 SHSESIKRTLSQM
+342 SHEDALKKTLSQM

-386 LMVLSIFIAFIVSF
+386 LMVLSISVAFIVSF
-400 LFFGTLA
+400 VFFGSLS
-407 SLMNKNEKDSMIDY
+407 SLMGKNLKDTQIDY
-421 SSGFTTSINTFVV
+421 SSGFTTWINSLVV
-434 KFKNIILLV
+434 RFKNIILLI
-443 SILGFVLSLIGINKL
+443 SLLAFIFAFVGINKL

-492 IIITAPKDF
+492 IIISAPKEDINLEDDF
-501 SPIGA
+501 
-506 ETEFEDDFDDF
+506 DDFDDF
-517 GIETNEYGY
+517 GIETDEYGY
-526 WYSTDNLS
+526 WFNSQNLGR
-534 FLEEIHDY
+534 LEEIHDY
-542 LENRPE
+542 LEGRPE
-548 IGKVLSVSSAIK
+548 IGKVLSVSSATK
-560 LAEIAKGEKLDDLEL
+560 LAEIVKGEKLDDLEL

-588 QLLKSF
+588 QLLSSY
-594 ISDNDNQVRLS
+594 ISDDDNQVRLS

-620 INEVESDLINEFN
+620 IEEVKKDLVNNFELNE
-633 LSPDQFYLSGISV
+633 DQFYLSGISV

-661 SLSIVFSAIFLMFII
+661 SLLIVFTAIFLMFIV

-685 ISMIPNLLS
+685 IAMIPNLLS

-700 IIGWSGIPL
+700 IIGWSGIPI

-731 VHRFLKEYDLEKNYD
+731 VHRFLKEYEQQQNYD
-746 LAIKNSHA
+746 LAIKNSHS

-767 VLGFMILITSN
+767 VLGFMILVSSN

-808 RHFKPFGKNKHGTS
+808 RHLKPFGRN

>member
-1 MKFIFDTL
+1 MNSLFNFL
-9 VDKSKYFVFLILVLS
+9 VDKSKFFIFIIILLS
-24 VISIFGLPRFQL
+24 LVSILGLPKFQL

-71 TPNNDIFSKNTQSF
+71 TPDKDIFSSETISLLKKLESNLKNI
-85 LKDLVLEL
+85 D
-93 KGVKGIR
+93 GIQ
-100 NVLSLFDVPLLNY
+100 NVLSLLDVPLLSY
-113 NEQSISELA
+113 SEQSINELA
-122 ENVITL
+122 DNLVTLSTENV
-128 NTENIDLNKA
+128 DLVKA
-138 RREFETNEVYR
+138 KKEFEINEVYR
-149 GLLISN
+149 GLLISE
-155 DLQTIALQMSLEP
+155 DLKTIAFQMTLEP
-168 NASYQSLISQR
+168 NDEFQNLISDR
-179 YDLLDSQSNLEDSNF
+179 YDLLDSKNTLDTEIFSKNLENLDLKIDNQKKINLSNEAILINDIRNISNLYKD
-194 SEKLSILELKIETEK
+194 K
-209 KLNLLKEGKII
+209 G
-220 NEIRSITNK
+220 EIF
-229 YKQKGDIYLGGG
+229 LGGG
-241 AMIAY
+241 AMIAH
-246 DTIQM
+246 DTIKM
-251 IQQDLI
+251 IQQDLF
-257 TFGIAV
+257 TFGVAV
-263 FFMFVFILS
+263 FFMFVLILS
-272 LIFRQIRWVA
+272 LIFRQFRWVV
-282 IPLISAGL
+282 IPLTSAGL

-297 LISWMGWKVTVVSAN
+297 LISWLGWKVTVVSAN

-330 RYREITSKNTDL
+330 RYREITSKFNEL
-342 SHSESIKRTLSQM
+342 SHDDALKKTLSQM

-386 LMVLSIFIAFIVSF
+386 LMVLSISIAFIVSF
-400 LFFGTLA
+400 VFFGSLS
-407 SLMNKNEKDSMIDY
+407 SLMGKNLKDTQIDY
-421 SSGFTTSINTFVV
+421 SSGFTTWINSLVV
-434 KFKNIILLV
+434 RFKNIILLI
-443 SILGFVLSLIGINKL
+443 SLLAFIFAFVGINKL

-492 IIITAPKDF
+492 IIISAPKEDINLEDDF
-501 SPIGA
+501 
-506 ETEFEDDFDDF
+506 DDFDDF
-517 GIETNEYGY
+517 GIETDEYGY
-526 WYSTDNLS
+526 WFNSQNLGR
-534 FLEEIHDY
+534 LEEIHDY
-542 LENRPE
+542 LEGRPE
-548 IGKVLSVSSAIK
+548 IGKVLSVSSATK
-560 LAEIAKGEKLDDLEL
+560 LAEIVKGEKLDDLEL

-588 QLLKSF
+588 QLLSSY
-594 ISDNDNQVRLS
+594 ISDDDNQVRLS

-620 INEVESDLINEFN
+620 IEEVKKDLVNNFELN
-633 LSPDQFYLSGISV
+633 QDQFYLSGISV

-661 SLSIVFSAIFLMFII
+661 SLLIVFTAIFLMFIV

-685 ISMIPNLLS
+685 IAMIPNLLS

-700 IIGWSGIPL
+700 IIGWSGIPI

-731 VHRFLKEYDLEKNYD
+731 VHRFLKEFEQEQNYD
-746 LAIKNSHA
+746 LAIKNSHS

-767 VLGFMILITSN
+767 VLGFMILVSSN

-808 RHFKPFGKNKHGTS
+808 RHLKPFGRN

>member
-1 MKFIFDTL
+1 MNIFFNFL
-9 VDKSKYFVFLILVLS
+9 VDKSKFFVFLLIALS
-24 VISIFGLPRFQL
+24 LISILGLPKFQL

-47 DPDLKVYRENS
+47 DPDLKTYRENS

-71 TPNNDIFSKNTQSF
+71 TPNKEIFASETVSLLKNLVED
-85 LKDLVLEL
+85 LKNVN
-93 KGVKGIR
+93 GIK
-100 NVLSLFDVPLLNY
+100 NVLSLFDVPLLKY
-113 NEQSISELA
+113 SEQSISELA
-122 ENVITL
+122 ENVVTL
-128 NTENIDLNKA
+128 STENVDLTKA
-138 RREFETNEVYR
+138 KYEFETNEVYR
-149 GLLISN
+149 GLLISE
-155 DLQTIALQMSLEP
+155 DLKTIAFQMSLEP
-168 NASYQSLISQR
+168 NKEYQKLISER
-179 YDLLDSQSNLEDSNF
+179 YDLIDLEMTLEEEVFKNNLE
-194 SEKLSILELKIETEK
+194 ILDLKIDEQK
-209 KLNLLKEGKII
+209 KINLSNEAILI
-220 NEIRSITNK
+220 NEVRNITNN
-229 YKQKGDIYLGGG
+229 YKDNGEIFLGGG
-241 AMIAY
+241 AMIAH
-246 DTIQM
+246 DTIKM
-251 IQQDLI
+251 IQQDLL
-257 TFGIAV
+257 TFGVAV
-263 FFMFVFILS
+263 FFMFVLILS
-272 LIFRQIRWVA
+272 IIFKQFRWVA
-282 IPLISAGL
+282 IPLISACL

-330 RYREITSKNTDL
+330 RYREITSRFHDL
-342 SHSESIKRTLSQM
+342 THSEALKKTLSQM

-386 LMVLSIFIAFIVSF
+386 LMVLSIFIAFTVSF
-400 LFFGTLA
+400 IFFGSLA
-407 SLMNKNEKDSMIDY
+407 SLMKKNTKDTKVDY
-421 SSGFTTSINTFVV
+421 SLGFTTWITSLVV
-434 KFKNIILLV
+434 RFKNIILL
-443 SILGFVLSLIGINKL
+443 ISLIGFIFSLVGINKL

-467 FKPSTEIYKGLS
+467 FKPTTEIYQGLS
-479 LIDKKLGG
+479 LIDMKLGG

-492 IIITAPKDF
+492 IIISAPQSATQTND
-501 SPIGA
+501 
-506 ETEFEDDFDDF
+506 EFEEDFDDF
-517 GIETNEYGY
+517 GIETEEYGY
-526 WYSTDNLS
+526 WFNSQNLS
-534 FLEEIHDY
+534 YLEEIHDY
-542 LENRPE
+542 LERRPE

-588 QLLKSF
+588 QLLSSY
-594 ISDNDNQVRLS
+594 ISEDDNQVRLS
-605 ARVIESLD
+605 ARVIESMD

-620 INEVESDLINEFN
+620 IDEVKTDLIQNYQ
-633 LSPDQFYLSGISV
+633 LSEEQFYLSGISV

-661 SLSIVFSAIFLMFII
+661 SLTIVFSAIFIMFII
-676 LFRSFYMAL
+676 LFRSLYMAL
-685 ISMIPNLLS
+685 IAMIPNLLS

-716 AAISIGIGV
+716 ASISIGIGV

-731 VHRFLKEYDLEKNYD
+731 VHRFLKEYDLQKNYD

-767 VLGFMILITSN
+767 VLGFMILVSSN

-786 IFTSFSMIV
+786 IFTSFSMII

-808 RHFKPFGKNKHGTS
+808 RHLKPFGRNLHGTT

>member
-1 MKFIFDTL
+1 MNIFFNFL
-9 VDKSKYFVFLILVLS
+9 VDKSKFFVFLLIALS
-24 VISIFGLPRFQL
+24 LISILGLPKFQL

-47 DPDLKVYRENS
+47 DPDLKTYRENS

-71 TPNNDIFSKNTQSF
+71 TPNEEIFTSETVSLLKNLVED
-85 LKDLVLEL
+85 LKNVN
-93 KGVKGIR
+93 GIK
-100 NVLSLFDVPLLNY
+100 NVLSLFDVPLLKY
-113 NEQSISELA
+113 SEQSISELA
-122 ENVITL
+122 ENVVTL
-128 NTENIDLNKA
+128 STENVDLTKA
-138 RREFETNEVYR
+138 KYEFETNEVYR
-149 GLLISN
+149 GLLISE
-155 DLQTIALQMSLEP
+155 DLKTIAFQMSLEP
-168 NASYQSLISQR
+168 NKEYQKLISER
-179 YDLLDSQSNLEDSNF
+179 YDLIDLEMTLEEEVFKNNLE
-194 SEKLSILELKIETEK
+194 ILDLKIDEQK
-209 KLNLLKEGKII
+209 KINLSNEAILI
-220 NEIRSITNK
+220 NEVRNITNN
-229 YKQKGDIYLGGG
+229 YKDNGEIFLGGG
-241 AMIAY
+241 AMIAH
-246 DTIQM
+246 DTIKM
-251 IQQDLI
+251 IQQDLF
-257 TFGIAV
+257 TFGVAV
-263 FFMFVFILS
+263 FFMFVLILS
-272 LIFRQIRWVA
+272 IIFKQFRWVA
-282 IPLISAGL
+282 IPLISACL

-330 RYREITSKNTDL
+330 RYREITSRFHDL
-342 SHSESIKRTLSQM
+342 THSEALKKTLSQM

-386 LMVLSIFIAFIVSF
+386 LMVLSIFIAFTVSF
-400 LFFGTLA
+400 IFFGSLA
-407 SLMNKNEKDSMIDY
+407 SLMKKNTKDTKVDY
-421 SSGFTTSINTFVV
+421 SSGFTTWINSLVV
-434 KFKNIILLV
+434 RFKNIILLI
-443 SILGFVLSLIGINKL
+443 SIIGFIFSLVGINKL

-467 FKPSTEIYKGLS
+467 FKPTTEIYQGLS

-492 IIITAPKDF
+492 IIISAPQSATQTND
-501 SPIGA
+501 
-506 ETEFEDDFDDF
+506 EFEEDFDDF
-517 GIETNEYGY
+517 GIETEEYGY
-526 WYSTDNLS
+526 WFNSQNLS
-534 FLEEIHDY
+534 YLEEIHDY
-542 LENRPE
+542 LERRPE

-588 QLLKSF
+588 QLLSSY
-594 ISDNDNQVRLS
+594 ISEDDNQVRLS
-605 ARVIESLD
+605 ARVIESMD

-620 INEVESDLINEFN
+620 IDEVKTDLIQNYQ
-633 LSPDQFYLSGISV
+633 LSEEQFYLSGISV

-661 SLSIVFSAIFLMFII
+661 SLTIVFSAIFIMFIV
-676 LFRSFYMAL
+676 LFRSLYMAL
-685 ISMIPNLLS
+685 IAMIPNLLS

-731 VHRFLKEYDLEKNYD
+731 VHRFLKEYDLQKNYD

-767 VLGFMILITSN
+767 VLGFMILVSSN

-786 IFTSFSMIV
+786 IFTSFSMII

-808 RHFKPFGKNKHGTS
+808 RHLKPFGRNLHGTT